1 MLLTKRVKAGVLLYA
16 LLMASVFTLV
26 LQFYSYRVVASERQL
41 QAQLLQAKADLIA
54 VLTKELATAEKGNYH
69 FADGDSRYRY
79 EENTLMVDVRVD
91 QQTYTFVYANARPLS
106 QQSSPQSESSLDS
119 TLGNE
124 MSSLET
130 VDSEHRQTSK
140 EVISEQGS
148 SEG

>member
-41 QAQLLQAKADLIA
+41 QAQLLQAKADLMA
-54 VLTKELATAEKGNYH
+54 VLTKELATADKGNYH

-91 QQTYTFVYANARPLS
+91 QQTYTFVYANARPSS
-106 QQSSPQSESSLDS
+106 QQSSLDS
-119 TLGNE
+119 SLGNE

-130 VDSEHRQTSK
+130 VDSDYRQTSK